1 MSWTPISSDDSR
13 VPGGPFDRRYP
24 RVIYDFAA
32 AVAVSTETPLLALVE
47 LGVEH
52 SDLCFTLRN
61 HDASNPAAFYIEQ
74 SESGVVADGDRE
86 TVYVE
91 ALKERTFEFRD
102 VLRRMWGI
110 SAAGDPDNAFPS
122 VNVSWQVVGRLR
134 IR

>member
-1 MSWTPISSDDSR
+1 MSWTAISSVDER
-13 VPGGPFDRRYP
+13 VPGGPFDRHYP

-32 AVAVSTETPLLALVE
+32 EVAVSTETPLLALVE
-47 LGVEH
+47 LGVEY

-61 HDASNPAAFYIEQ
+61 HSATSAAAFYIEQ

-91 ALKERTFEFRD
+91 PLKERTFEFRD
-102 VLRRMWGI
+102 VLRRMWGV

-122 VNVSWQVVGRLR
+122 VDVSWQVVGRLR
-134 IR
+134 VR